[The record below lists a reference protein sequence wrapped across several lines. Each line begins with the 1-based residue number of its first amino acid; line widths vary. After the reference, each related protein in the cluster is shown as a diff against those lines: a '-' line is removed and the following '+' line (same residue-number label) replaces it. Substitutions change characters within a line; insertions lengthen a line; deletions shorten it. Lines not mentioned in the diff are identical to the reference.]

1 MKILRIVSCLLAC
14 LSVAAIV
21 PVGIFSKNLVYITI
35 PIASAALFAFIM
47 FFARGKSAPA
57 PPAEVDFM
65 NTDEENAAIR
75 EERKREADKNQK

>member
-1 MKILRIVSCLLAC
+1 MKILRIVSCVLAC

-21 PVGIFSKNLVYITI
+21 PVGIFSNLVFITI
-35 PIASAALFAFIM
+35 PIACAALFAFIM
-47 FFARGKSAPA
+47 FFARSKSAPA

-75 EERKREADKNQK
+75 EERKKEADNNKK